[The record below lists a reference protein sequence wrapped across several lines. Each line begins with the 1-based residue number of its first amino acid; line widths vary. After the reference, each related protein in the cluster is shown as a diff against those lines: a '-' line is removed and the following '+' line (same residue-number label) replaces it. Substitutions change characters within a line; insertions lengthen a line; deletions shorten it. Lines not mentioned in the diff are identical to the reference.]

1 MNSVND
7 AASNPALDSL
17 RWQKEGA
24 PTTNVVNGN
33 DLGQE
38 DFYTL
43 LTTQL
48 SMQDPLNPTTNEDM
62 IAQMTTFSMA
72 EGITELGT
80 KMDQLTASMTSNQAL
95 EASSLVGRNVL
106 VNSSV
111 AHSDGSGFEG
121 RVPVQ
126 GDAQSVIVRVTD
138 DKGAVVRSYSMGD
151 QKQGMMEFK
160 WDGKD
165 KDGNALPEGKYQVK
179 ATGLVNG
186 KSEEF
191 PILTYGN
198 VSSVTLGQNGTGLE
212 LNLQGLGAIKLSDVL
227 AVGD

>member
-1 MNSVND
+1 MDSVNNTG
-7 AASNPALDSL
+7 SNPALDNL
-17 RWQKEGA
+17 RWQNEGVK
-24 PTTNVVNGN
+24 PTTVVNGN

-38 DFYTL
+38 DFYKL

-48 SMQDPLNPTTNEDM
+48 SMQDPLKPTTNEDM
-62 IAQMTTFSMA
+62 IAQMTTFTMA
-72 EGITELGT
+72 EGITSLGD

-111 AHSDGSGFEG
+111 AHSDGSGIEG
-121 RVPVQ
+121 RIPVKS
-126 GDAQSVIVRVTD
+126 DAQSVVVRVTD
-138 DKGAVVRSYSMGD
+138 EKGAVVRAYSMGD
-151 QKQGMMEFK
+151 QDKGMMEFK

-165 KDGNALPEGKYQVK
+165 KDGKVLPEGKYQIK
-179 ATGLVNG
+179 ATGLIDG

>member
-1 MNSVND
+1 MDSV
-7 AASNPALDSL
+7 SNPALDRL
-17 RWQKEGA
+17 RWQQEGT
-24 PTTNVVNGN
+24 PTTTVPNGN

-72 EGITELGT
+72 EGITELGD

-111 AHSDGSGFEG
+111 AYSDGAGISGQI
-121 RVPVQ
+121 PLQ
-126 GDAQSVIVRVTD
+126 SKAQSVVINITD
-138 DKGAVVRSYSMGD
+138 EKNQVVRQMSIGD
-151 QKQGMMEFK
+151 QDAGMLDFS

-165 KDGNALPEGKYQVK
+165 KNGKALPEGKYQVK
-179 ATGLVNG
+179 VSGLVNG
-186 KSEEF
+186 KTEEF
-191 PILTYGN
+191 PILSYGN

-212 LNLQGLGAIKLSDVL
+212 LNLQGLGAIKLTDVL
-227 AVGD
+227 AVGE

>member
-1 MNSVND
+1 MTSVTNGV
-7 AASNPALDSL
+7 SNPAIDNL
-17 RWQKEGA
+17 RWQQEDI
-24 PTTNVVNGN
+24 TTNVVNGN

-72 EGITELGT
+72 EGITELGD

-95 EASSLVGRNVL
+95 EASSLVGRDVL

-111 AHSDGSGFEG
+111 SYSDGSGFDG
-121 RVPVQ
+121 QVPIQ
-126 GDAQSVIVRVTD
+126 SNAQSVVIRITD
-138 DKGAVVRSYSMGD
+138 EQGAVVRSFSMGD
-151 QKQGMMEFK
+151 QAAGMMDFK

-165 KDGNALPEGKYQVK
+165 ANGNALPEGKYQVK
-179 ATGLVNG
+179 ATGLVDG
-186 KSEEF
+186 SSEEF
-191 PILTYGN
+191 PILSYGN

-227 AVGD
+227 AVGE

>member
-1 MNSVND
+1 MDSVTNS
-7 AASNPALDSL
+7 ASNPALDKL
-17 RWQKEGA
+17 RWQKEDT
-24 PTTNVVNGN
+24 PVTTVPNGN

-72 EGITELGT
+72 EGITELGD

-95 EASSLVGRNVL
+95 EASSLVGRDVL

-111 AHSDGSGFEG
+111 SYSDGSGISG
-121 RVPVQ
+121 QVPIQ
-126 GDAQSVIVRVTD
+126 ADAKSVVITITD
-138 DKGAVVRSYSMGD
+138 EKDQVVKQITKGD
-151 QKQGMMEFK
+151 QDAGMLDFT
-160 WDGKD
+160 WDGKG
-165 KDGNALPEGKYQVK
+165 KDGNQLPDAKYKIKV
-179 ATGLVNG
+179 TGMING
-186 KSEEF
+186 KTEEF
-191 PILTYGN
+191 PVLSYGN

-212 LNLQGLGAIKLSDVL
+212 LNLQGLGAIKLADVL
-227 AVGD
+227 AVGE